1 MRRLFAIAVFAAIA
15 AAGLTIAPAAVRAAD
30 DFTLTIKDHK
40 FSPAELKVPAN
51 KRVTI
56 TVVNADATPEEFE
69 SHELKVEKIIPGSSK
84 ATVRIGPLKPGR
96 YGFFGEFHEDTAKGV
111 VIAE

>member
-1 MRRLFAIAVFAAIA
+1 MRRRLLAFAALA
-15 AAGLTIAPAAVRAAD
+15 AMLVTAPAALAD
-30 DFTLTIKDHK
+30 DNFTLTIKDHK
-40 FSPAELKVPAN
+40 FSPAEFKVPAN

-56 TVVNADATPEEFE
+56 TVVNADITPEEFE
-69 SHELKVEKIIPGSSK
+69 SHELKVEKIIPGNSK
-84 ATVRIGPLKPGR
+84 ATVRLGPLKPGR